1 MAEQCLNN
9 MIKDIIKI
17 TARKL
22 ADEYGFDYEEAIVLL
37 SNKFKIE
44 LNSNHNSN
52 NKMAMSTEQLQEI
65 CANQDN
71 NTEEQHSN
79 NIETSINS
87 DETSITSDENI
98 NNIVDKKQIDR
109 LQEIADIMQAVGP
122 DIILHWNMFCDIANS
137 NINNKKR
144 IRDVDVWWED
154 IVGKSIRSI
163 AISNKFPNFISFY
176 YRPDHVET
184 TNDCHIGVDAKAV
197 KNCDSDSKKHKAHL
211 GINQNTLK
219 DASIDFITDRT
230 RQQYTEKNR
239 SLFKGE
245 VPPYYEKKPVLT
257 YLVKLCYDKSINTN
271 NQYVKHSEDN
281 KLKIY
286 IYCIPHI
293 ETINKY
299 KNILKRGGDKSRNQ
313 ELRLEYLNDDLIK
326 EIIL

>member
-122 DIILHWNMFCDIANS
+122 DIIIHWNMFCDIANS

-163 AISNKFPNFISFY
+163 AISNKFPNFISF
-176 YRPDHVET
+176 
-184 TNDCHIGVDAKAV
+184 
-197 KNCDSDSKKHKAHL
+197 
-211 GINQNTLK
+211 
-219 DASIDFITDRT
+219 
-230 RQQYTEKNR
+230 
-239 SLFKGE
+239 
-245 VPPYYEKKPVLT
+245 
-257 YLVKLCYDKSINTN
+257 
-271 NQYVKHSEDN
+271 
-281 KLKIY
+281 
-286 IYCIPHI
+286 
-293 ETINKY
+293 
-299 KNILKRGGDKSRNQ
+299 
-313 ELRLEYLNDDLIK
+313 
-326 EIIL
+326 